1 MACYTHPS
9 PPSPVNAALALQVL
23 HACGCVPYHL
33 QQRLHPQACSLRPKE
48 GQEVAPWEW
57 AVFMGGS
64 RWERPSPAERPTPR
78 GQPPLL
84 TLHKL
89 HDDVDGLFLGADAN
103 ETHDVGVAVL
113 LQDPEGLGVL
123 LRPRQGWEGSYT
135 FTSPSPRS
143 PREGQVAQG
152 RTGNRQQGTR
162 AADQAV

>member
-1 MACYTHPS
+1 M
-9 PPSPVNAALALQVL
+9 
-23 HACGCVPYHL
+23 
-33 QQRLHPQACSLRPKE
+33 
-48 GQEVAPWEW
+48 
-57 AVFMGGS
+57 FMGGS